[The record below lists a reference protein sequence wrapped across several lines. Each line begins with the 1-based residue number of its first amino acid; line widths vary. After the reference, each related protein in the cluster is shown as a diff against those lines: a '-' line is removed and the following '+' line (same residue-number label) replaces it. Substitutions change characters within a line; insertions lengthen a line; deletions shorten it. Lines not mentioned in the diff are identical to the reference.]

1 MQQVIKAGLSRQDPE
16 TAPKAPQASHTS
28 ADASATAAWTRRMIQ
43 TQIKPNNDPSI
54 AIVNR
59 IIDGQL
65 PRED

>member
-1 MQQVIKAGLSRQDPE
+1 
-16 TAPKAPQASHTS
+16 
-28 ADASATAAWTRRMIQ
+28 MIQ